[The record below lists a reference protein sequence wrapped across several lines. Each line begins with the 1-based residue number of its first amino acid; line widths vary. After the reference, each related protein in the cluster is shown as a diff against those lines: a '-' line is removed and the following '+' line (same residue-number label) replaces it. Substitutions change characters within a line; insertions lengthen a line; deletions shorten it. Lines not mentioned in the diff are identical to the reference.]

1 MVPGMTGAA
10 SVMDLSDLRP
20 VFSSL
25 EIDLEGASVLDVGC
39 GTGRLSQVCG
49 QYLGMDVSPSM
60 VAYCDREGIPSKL
73 IRRTEDIQGQ
83 YDWVACLSVF
93 THIPRAE
100 RQAYLKAFHRV
111 SHRLL
116 VDILP
121 GSESGGIGAWYA
133 DVDHFGIDLAAAG
146 WVAEGI
152 YEQKSPDGALHRYYK
167 CFSRQLLQHIR
178 PITIQDC
185 CGECSECSVTRPD
198 LPTKPLS

>member
-10 SVMDLSDLRP
+10 SVMDLSDLKP
-20 VFSSL
+20 VFEAL
-25 EIDLEGASVLDVGC
+25 GIDFSNAFVLDVGC
-39 GTGRLSQVCG
+39 GTGRLSQVVG
-49 QYLGMDVSPSM
+49 QYTGIDVSPSM
-60 VAYCDREGIPSKL
+60 VAYCEREGIDAKI
-73 IRRTEDIQGQ
+73 IRRMEDIKGW

-93 THIPRAE
+93 THIPRSE

-111 SHRLL
+111 SHKLL

-133 DVDHFGIDLAAAG
+133 NVDDFGADLAAAG
-146 WVAEGI
+146 WVTDGI

-167 CFSRQLLQHIR
+167 CYSRQLLQHIR

-185 CGECSECSVTRPD
+185 CGECSECSVTRPA